1 MSKQVII
8 GKIESLTSRLGELK
22 SESMNRLEELKTSI
36 KIADSFKFKEC
47 LSLEERQL
55 LAVVIYKM
63 DLLAEEAKRSDDE
76 IKRIDKELNVL
87 MYMLT
92 LADM

>member
-8 GKIESLTSRLGELK
+8 GKIESLTDRLGELK

-36 KIADSFKFKEC
+36 KLADSFRFKES
-47 LSLEERQL
+47 LSLEEKQL

-63 DLLAEEAKRSDDE
+63 DLLAEEAARSDAE
-76 IKRIDKELNVL
+76 LKRIGKELDVL
-87 MYMLT
+87 AYMLT
-92 LADM
+92 LAEQ